1 MRNRPVAPA
10 ALTPST
16 PQVIALT
23 GCWTARGLGA
33 HGESLVLP
41 AAAWVRHNLLAGPTD
56 GGAGPSLRGLPPEFA
71 SLLAS
76 VGEYAVAQAREAMP
90 ATAMVPSVWENTGR
104 SVLSLFAQWLAM
116 LRFVG
121 ESAHALAQWLLHP
134 SRIRGRAVLFNLG
147 TAGVHALP
155 IVVAGRSGSA
165 CAAQIGTMAVTE
177 EIDAMRTLGL
187 VPQELLVLHKVLAL
201 VTAKTRLGV
210 DFGEFL
216 DRLVKAVSITS

>member
-1 MRNRPVAPA
+1 MLDGARPV
-10 ALTPST
+10 
-16 PQVIALT
+16 
-23 GCWTARGLGA
+23 GA

-121 ESAHALAQWLLHP
+121 ESAHALAQWLLYP

-187 VPQELLVLHKVLAL
+187 VPQELLVLPKVLAL
-201 VTAKTRLGV
+201 VMAKTRLGV